1 MANLTY
7 LSKGNPCLLI
17 DGAEYFGAAAK
28 RLHAYESTGYEPG
41 EVNEMADRL
50 MRLEISRREEFDG
63 KIAADVRE
71 LMRRYGWTESKYQ
84 KAGDENPKTR
94 MFQEDRK

>member
-41 EVNEMADRL
+41 EVHEMADRL
-50 MRLEISRREEFDG
+50 MRLEISQREEFLTG
-63 KIAADVRE
+63 RAQTC
-71 LMRRYGWTESKYQ
+71 G
-84 KAGDENPKTR
+84 N
-94 MFQEDRK
+94 